1 MINTRKKA
9 ERNVKLESK
18 REEADL
24 DWVLSKGLPEKMTF
38 KLRFEERE
46 GGVGLGCG
54 EAEKQ

>member
-1 MINTRKKA
+1 MINIRKKV

-18 REEADL
+18 REEVDL
-24 DWVLSKGLPEKMTF
+24 DWVFSKGFFEKMIF

-54 EAEKQ
+54 EVEK